1 MKKNNLNKYRLLTS
15 IKFTCQWRNVAL
27 GTALFSCSGLHVQN
41 PIVQTAYTA
50 DPAPLVY
57 NDKLYLYT
65 SHDEDDST
73 WFTMNDWKLYSTDD
87 MVNWTEHP
95 TPLSF
100 KTFEWA
106 RGDAWAAQCIER
118 DGKFYMYVPVT
129 DRKGESA
136 IGVAVADSPYGPFYD
151 PLGTPLVQADF
162 GNIDPTVFIDDDGQA
177 YLYWGNPNCFY
188 VKLNKDMISYEG
200 EIHAVPMKPESFGRR
215 EGNPKRSTLYEEAPW
230 LYRRKGVYY
239 LFYAGGPIPEH
250 LAYATSDSPEG
261 PWKYGGTVMA
271 KEGGSFTNHPG
282 IVDFRGKTY
291 LFYHDASLPGGS
303 GFTRSVCVREMDF
316 GRDGKV
322 NPVKMVKEGVEKGLK
337 PLCPYRKV
345 EAETIAW
352 SKRMKS
358 DYNSQVGVFVTAL
371 RNGSYTRVRDVDF
384 GEKAPSRILARLSTT
399 HNADIVME
407 VRLDGLEGQVLAELK
422 VPRTGGSD
430 RWKLVEKQIP
440 QVTGVHDLYFIF
452 KGKAMRN
459 LAYFDYWKLSH

>member
-1 MKKNNLNKYRLLTS
+1 MVKKMWRKEVKLSLLNV
-15 IKFTCQWRNVAL
+15 QWRRIMQGAVVL
-27 GTALFSCSGLHVQN
+27 SGLSVNAQN

-200 EIHAVPMKPESFGRR
+200 GIHAVPMTPESFGRR
-215 EGNPKRSTLYEEAPW
+215 EGNPKRATLYEEAPW
-230 LYRRKGVYY
+230 LYKRKGVYY

-345 EAETIAW
+345 EAETMAW

-358 DYNSQVGVFVTAL
+358 DYNPQVGVFVTAL

-384 GEKAPSRILARLSTT
+384 GEKAPSCILARLSTT

-407 VRLDGLEGQVLAELK
+407 VRLDGLEGKVLAELK

>member
-1 MKKNNLNKYRLLTS
+1 MVKKMWRKEVKLSLLNV
-15 IKFTCQWRNVAL
+15 QWRRIMQGAVVL
-27 GTALFSCSGLHVQN
+27 SGLSVNAQN

-200 EIHAVPMKPESFGRR
+200 GIHAVPMTPESFGRR
-215 EGNPKRSTLYEEAPW
+215 EGNPKRATLYEEAPW
-230 LYRRKGVYY
+230 LYKRKGAYY

-316 GRDGKV
+316 ERDGKV

-345 EAETIAW
+345 EAETMAW

-358 DYNSQVGVFVTAL
+358 DYNPQVGVFVTAL

-384 GEKAPSRILARLSTT
+384 GEKAPSCILARLSTT

-407 VRLDGLEGQVLAELK
+407 VRLDGLEGKVLAELK

>member
-1 MKKNNLNKYRLLTS
+1 MVKKMWRKEVKLSLLNV
-15 IKFTCQWRNVAL
+15 QWRRIMQGAVVL
-27 GTALFSCSGLHVQN
+27 SGLSVNAQN

-200 EIHAVPMKPESFGRR
+200 GIHAVPMTPESFGRR
-215 EGNPKRSTLYEEAPW
+215 EGNPKRATLYEEAPW
-230 LYRRKGVYY
+230 LYKRKGAYY

-345 EAETIAW
+345 EAETMAW

-358 DYNSQVGVFVTAL
+358 DYNPQVGVFVTAL

-407 VRLDGLEGQVLAELK
+407 VRLDGLEGKVLAELK

-440 QVTGVHDLYFIF
+440 QVIGVHDLYFIF

>member
-1 MKKNNLNKYRLLTS
+1 MTKKNLNKHGLSASFR
-15 IKFTCQWRNVAL
+15 FNFQWRNAVM
-27 GTALFSCSGLHVQN
+27 GTVLFSCLELHAQN
-41 PIVQTAYTA
+41 PIIQTSYTA

-151 PLGTPLVQADF
+151 PLGAPLVQADF

-200 EIHAVPMKPESFGRR
+200 GIHAVPMKPESFGRR
-215 EGNPKRSTLYEEAPW
+215 EGNPKRATLYEEAPW
-230 LYRRKGVYY
+230 LYKRKGVYY

-261 PWKYGGTVMA
+261 PWKYGSTVMA

-316 GRDGKV
+316 GRDGKA

-345 EAETIAW
+345 EAETMAW
-352 SKRMKS
+352 SKRVKS
-358 DYNSQVGVFVTAL
+358 DYNPQVGVFVTAL

>member
-1 MKKNNLNKYRLLTS
+1 MVKKMWRKEVKLSLLNV
-15 IKFTCQWRNVAL
+15 QWRRIMQGAVVL
-27 GTALFSCSGLHVQN
+27 SGLSVNAQN

-200 EIHAVPMKPESFGRR
+200 GIHAVPMTPESFGRR
-215 EGNPKRSTLYEEAPW
+215 EGNPKRATLYEEAPW
-230 LYRRKGVYY
+230 LYKRKGAYY

-345 EAETIAW
+345 EAETMAW

-358 DYNSQVGVFVTAL
+358 DYNPQVGVFVTAL

-384 GEKAPSRILARLSTT
+384 GEKAPSCILARLSTT

-407 VRLDGLEGQVLAELK
+407 VRLDGLEGKVLAELK

>member
-1 MKKNNLNKYRLLTS
+1 MVKKMWRKEVKLSLLNV
-15 IKFTCQWRNVAL
+15 QWRRIMQGAVVL
-27 GTALFSCSGLHVQN
+27 SGLSVNAQN

-129 DRKGESA
+129 DRKGESV

-215 EGNPKRSTLYEEAPW
+215 EGNPKRATLYEEAPW
-230 LYRRKGVYY
+230 LYKRKGAYY

-345 EAETIAW
+345 EAETMAW

-358 DYNSQVGVFVTAL
+358 DYNPQVGVFVTAL

-407 VRLDGLEGQVLAELK
+407 VRLDGLEGKVLAELK

>member
-1 MKKNNLNKYRLLTS
+1 MVKKMWRKEVKLSLLNV
-15 IKFTCQWRNVAL
+15 QWRRIMQGAVVL
-27 GTALFSCSGLHVQN
+27 SGLSVNAQN

-200 EIHAVPMKPESFGRR
+200 GIHAVPMTPESFGRR
-215 EGNPKRSTLYEEAPW
+215 EGNPKRATLYEEAPW

-345 EAETIAW
+345 EAETMAW

-358 DYNSQVGVFVTAL
+358 DYNPQVGVFVTAL

-407 VRLDGLEGQVLAELK
+407 VRLDGLEGKVLAELK

>member
-1 MKKNNLNKYRLLTS
+1 MVKKMWRKEVKLSLLNV
-15 IKFTCQWRNVAL
+15 QWRRIMQGAVVL
-27 GTALFSCSGLHVQN
+27 SGLSVNAQN

-200 EIHAVPMKPESFGRR
+200 GIHAVPMTPESFGRR
-215 EGNPKRSTLYEEAPW
+215 EGNPKRATLYEEAPW
-230 LYRRKGVYY
+230 LYKRKGAYY

-345 EAETIAW
+345 EAETMAW

-358 DYNSQVGVFVTAL
+358 DYNPQVGVFVTAL

-384 GEKAPSRILARLSTT
+384 GEKAPSCILARLSTT

-407 VRLDGLEGQVLAELK
+407 VRLDGLEGKVLAELK

-452 KGKAMRN
+452 KGNAMRN

>member
-1 MKKNNLNKYRLLTS
+1 MVKKMWRKEVKLSLLNV
-15 IKFTCQWRNVAL
+15 QWRRIMQGAVVL
-27 GTALFSCSGLHVQN
+27 SGLSVNAQN

-215 EGNPKRSTLYEEAPW
+215 EGNPKRATLYEEAPW
-230 LYRRKGVYY
+230 LYKRKGAYY

-345 EAETIAW
+345 EAETMAW

-358 DYNSQVGVFVTAL
+358 DYNPQVGVFVTAL

>member
-1 MKKNNLNKYRLLTS
+1 MVKKMWRKEVKLSLLNV
-15 IKFTCQWRNVAL
+15 QWRRIMQGAVVL
-27 GTALFSCSGLHVQN
+27 SGLSVNAQN

-95 TPLSF
+95 SPLSF

-188 VKLNKDMISYEG
+188 VKLNKDMISYER

-230 LYRRKGVYY
+230 LYKRKGVYY

-345 EAETIAW
+345 EAETMAW

-358 DYNSQVGVFVTAL
+358 DYNPQVGVFVTAL

-440 QVTGVHDLYFIF
+440 QVTGVRDLYFIF

>member
-1 MKKNNLNKYRLLTS
+1 MVKKMWRKEVKLSLLNV
-15 IKFTCQWRNVAL
+15 QWRRIMQGAVVL
-27 GTALFSCSGLHVQN
+27 SGLSVNAQN

-215 EGNPKRSTLYEEAPW
+215 EGNPKRATLYEEAPW
-230 LYRRKGVYY
+230 LYKRKGAYY

-345 EAETIAW
+345 EAETMAW

-358 DYNSQVGVFVTAL
+358 DYNPQVGVFVTAL

-407 VRLDGLEGQVLAELK
+407 VRLDGLEGKVLAELK

-459 LAYFDYWKLSH
+459 LAYFDYWKLNH

>member
-1 MKKNNLNKYRLLTS
+1 MVKKMWRKEVKLSLLNV
-15 IKFTCQWRNVAL
+15 QWRRIMQGAVVL
-27 GTALFSCSGLHVQN
+27 SGLSVNAQN

-200 EIHAVPMKPESFGRR
+200 GIHAVPMTPESFGCR
-215 EGNPKRSTLYEEAPW
+215 EGNPKRATLYEEAPW
-230 LYRRKGVYY
+230 LYKRKGAYY

-345 EAETIAW
+345 EAETMAW

-358 DYNSQVGVFVTAL
+358 DYNPQVGVFVTAL

>member
-1 MKKNNLNKYRLLTS
+1 MWRKEVKLSLLNV
-15 IKFTCQWRNVAL
+15 QWRRIMQGAVVL
-27 GTALFSCSGLHVQN
+27 SGLSVNAQN

-200 EIHAVPMKPESFGRR
+200 GIHAVPMTPESFGRR
-215 EGNPKRSTLYEEAPW
+215 EGNPKRATLYEEAPW
-230 LYRRKGVYY
+230 LYKHKGAYY

-316 GRDGKV
+316 ERDGKV

-345 EAETIAW
+345 EAETMAW

-358 DYNSQVGVFVTAL
+358 DYNPQVGVFVTAL

-384 GEKAPSRILARLSTT
+384 GEKAPSCILARLSTT

-407 VRLDGLEGQVLAELK
+407 VRLDGLEGKVLAELK

>member
-1 MKKNNLNKYRLLTS
+1 MVKKMWRKEVKLSLLNV
-15 IKFTCQWRNVAL
+15 QWRRIMQGAVVL
-27 GTALFSCSGLHVQN
+27 SGLSVNAQN

-215 EGNPKRSTLYEEAPW
+215 EGNPKRATLYEEAPW
-230 LYRRKGVYY
+230 LYKRKGAYY

-345 EAETIAW
+345 EAETMAW

-358 DYNSQVGVFVTAL
+358 DYNPQVGVFVTAL

-407 VRLDGLEGQVLAELK
+407 VRLDGLEGKVLAELK

-430 RWKLVEKQIP
+430 RWKLAEKQIP

>member
-1 MKKNNLNKYRLLTS
+1 MVKKMWRKEVKLSLLNV
-15 IKFTCQWRNVAL
+15 QWRRIMQGAVVL
-27 GTALFSCSGLHVQN
+27 SGLAVNAQN

-215 EGNPKRSTLYEEAPW
+215 EGNPKRATLYEEAPW
-230 LYRRKGVYY
+230 LYKRKGAYY

-345 EAETIAW
+345 EAETMAW

-399 HNADIVME
+399 HNANIVME

>member
-1 MKKNNLNKYRLLTS
+1 
-15 IKFTCQWRNVAL
+15 
-27 GTALFSCSGLHVQN
+27 
-41 PIVQTAYTA
+41 
-50 DPAPLVY
+50 
-57 NDKLYLYT
+57 
-65 SHDEDDST
+65 
-73 WFTMNDWKLYSTDD
+73 
-87 MVNWTEHP
+87 
-95 TPLSF
+95 
-100 KTFEWA
+100 
-106 RGDAWAAQCIER
+106 
-118 DGKFYMYVPVT
+118 
-129 DRKGESA
+129 
-136 IGVAVADSPYGPFYD
+136 
-151 PLGTPLVQADF
+151 
-162 GNIDPTVFIDDDGQA
+162 
-177 YLYWGNPNCFY
+177 
-188 VKLNKDMISYEG
+188 
-200 EIHAVPMKPESFGRR
+200 MKPEAFGRR
-215 EGNPKRSTLYEEAPW
+215 EGNPKRATLYEEAPW
-230 LYRRKGVYY
+230 LYKRKGVYY
-239 LFYAGGPIPEH
+239 LFYAGGPIPEY

-345 EAETIAW
+345 EAETMAW

-371 RNGSYTRVRDVDF
+371 RNGSYTRVREVDF

>member
-1 MKKNNLNKYRLLTS
+1 MVKKMWRKEVKLSLLNV
-15 IKFTCQWRNVAL
+15 QWRRIMQGAVVL
-27 GTALFSCSGLHVQN
+27 SGLSVNAQN

-151 PLGTPLVQADF
+151 PLGTSLVQADF

-200 EIHAVPMKPESFGRR
+200 GIHAVPMTPESFGRR
-215 EGNPKRSTLYEEAPW
+215 EGNPKRATLYEEAPW

-345 EAETIAW
+345 EAETMAW

-358 DYNSQVGVFVTAL
+358 DYNPQVGVFVTAL

>member
-1 MKKNNLNKYRLLTS
+1 MVKKMWRKEVKLSLLNV
-15 IKFTCQWRNVAL
+15 QWRRIMQGAVVL
-27 GTALFSCSGLHVQN
+27 SGLSVNAQN

-151 PLGTPLVQADF
+151 PLGTSLVQADF

-200 EIHAVPMKPESFGRR
+200 GIHAVPMTPESFGRR
-215 EGNPKRSTLYEEAPW
+215 EGNPKRATLYEEAPW

-345 EAETIAW
+345 EAETMAW

-358 DYNSQVGVFVTAL
+358 DYNPQVGVFVTAL

-407 VRLDGLEGQVLAELK
+407 VRLDGLEGPVLAELK

>member
-1 MKKNNLNKYRLLTS
+1 MWRKEVKLSLLNV
-15 IKFTCQWRNVAL
+15 QWRRIMQGAVVL
-27 GTALFSCSGLHVQN
+27 SGLSVNAQN

-200 EIHAVPMKPESFGRR
+200 GIHAVPMTPESFGRR
-215 EGNPKRSTLYEEAPW
+215 EGNPKRATLYEEAPW
-230 LYRRKGVYY
+230 LYKRKGAYY

-345 EAETIAW
+345 EAETMAW

>member
-1 MKKNNLNKYRLLTS
+1 MVKKMWRKEVKLSLLNV
-15 IKFTCQWRNVAL
+15 QWRRIMQGAVVL
-27 GTALFSCSGLHVQN
+27 SGLAVNAQN

-215 EGNPKRSTLYEEAPW
+215 EGNPKRATLYEEAPW
-230 LYRRKGVYY
+230 LYKRKGAYY
-239 LFYAGGPIPEH
+239 LFYAGGPISEH

-345 EAETIAW
+345 EAETMAW

-358 DYNSQVGVFVTAL
+358 DYNPQVGVFVTAL

>member
-27 GTALFSCSGLHVQN
+27 GTALFSFWGLHAQN

-73 WFTMNDWKLYSTDD
+73 WFTMNDWKLYSTND

-200 EIHAVPMKPESFGRR
+200 GIHAVPMKPESFGRR
-215 EGNPKRSTLYEEAPW
+215 EGNPKRATLYEEAPW
-230 LYRRKGVYY
+230 LYKRKGVYY
-239 LFYAGGPIPEH
+239 LFYAGGPIPEY

-345 EAETIAW
+345 EAETMAW

-430 RWKLVEKQIP
+430 RWNLVEKKIP

>member
-15 IKFTCQWRNVAL
+15 IKFTCQWRNVVL
-27 GTALFSCSGLHVQN
+27 GTALFSCWGLHAQN
-41 PIVQTAYTA
+41 PIIQTSYTA

-151 PLGTPLVQADF
+151 PLGAPLVQADF

-200 EIHAVPMKPESFGRR
+200 GIHAVPMKPESFGRR
-215 EGNPKRSTLYEEAPW
+215 EGNPKRATLYEEAPW
-230 LYRRKGVYY
+230 LYKRKGVYY

-261 PWKYGGTVMA
+261 PWKYGSTVMA

-345 EAETIAW
+345 EAETMAW
-352 SKRMKS
+352 SKRVKS
-358 DYNSQVGVFVTAL
+358 DYNPQVGVFVTAL

>member
-1 MKKNNLNKYRLLTS
+1 MVKKMWRKEVKLSLLNV
-15 IKFTCQWRNVAL
+15 QWRRIMQGAVVL
-27 GTALFSCSGLHVQN
+27 SGLSVNAQN

-200 EIHAVPMKPESFGRR
+200 GIHAVPMTPESFGRR
-215 EGNPKRSTLYEEAPW
+215 EGNPKRATLYEEAPW
-230 LYRRKGVYY
+230 LYKRKGAYY

-291 LFYHDASLPGGS
+291 LFYHDVSLPGGS

-345 EAETIAW
+345 EAETMAW

-358 DYNSQVGVFVTAL
+358 DYNPQVGVFVTAL

-384 GEKAPSRILARLSTT
+384 GEKAPSCILARLSTT

-407 VRLDGLEGQVLAELK
+407 VRLDGLEGKVLAELK

>member
-1 MKKNNLNKYRLLTS
+1 MVKKMWRKEVKLSLLNV
-15 IKFTCQWRNVAL
+15 QWRRIMQGAVVL
-27 GTALFSCSGLHVQN
+27 SGLSVNAQN

-200 EIHAVPMKPESFGRR
+200 GIHAVPMTPESFGRR
-215 EGNPKRSTLYEEAPW
+215 EGNPKRATLYEEAPW
-230 LYRRKGVYY
+230 LYKHKGAYY

-261 PWKYGGTVMA
+261 PWKYGSTVMA

-345 EAETIAW
+345 EAETMAW
-352 SKRMKS
+352 SKRVKS
-358 DYNSQVGVFVTAL
+358 DYNPQVGVFVTAL

-384 GEKAPSRILARLSTT
+384 GEKAPSCILARLSTT

-407 VRLDGLEGQVLAELK
+407 VRLDGLEGKVLAELK